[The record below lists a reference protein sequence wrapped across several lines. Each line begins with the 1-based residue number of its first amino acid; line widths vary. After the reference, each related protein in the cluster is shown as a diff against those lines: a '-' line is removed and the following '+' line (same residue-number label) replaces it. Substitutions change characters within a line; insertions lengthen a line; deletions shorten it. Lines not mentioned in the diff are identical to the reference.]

1 MANKEISI
9 WIKAKDLASTTLTK
23 VKGHFGIFGKSA
35 DSAEKHLAKLNK
47 AARGTNDTLFAMER
61 FSQGDILGGI
71 RASAAALSEKLGGL
85 GKAIGG
91 ALAGFGIGWQVGTWV
106 RDVTGLGKALDN
118 LVVPANIAAK
128 SVREMTEANMTGFR
142 AQVQAT
148 EKSMDDLG
156 KKADE
161 AAKKVAVA
169 MGARMARTAQTGQA
183 REAAAPEEDKPIV
196 AAETR
201 VELAKDQL
209 SLAKATKAEQ
219 QKAAQSMEET
229 IATQR
234 IALALETKSQA
245 RAMERYKIQQ
255 RTGTVSA
262 EGIAD
267 IKTSQA
273 KIEEITKHLETL
285 QKSKDKQAEAVT
297 EADTAIVDAETNVA
311 RAIETLTEANSKKIE
326 EAANKRDKI
335 EKERTALLKSE
346 ADKRAE
352 IVQEE
357 ADALINTQRDAAQEA
372 QAIAEKAG
380 EDARNRL
387 DDRRDL
393 GDAGSREFRDNMRAE
408 EKRDKR
414 IAKLNSIRGQLGIG
428 ATQFGQTKLE
438 DMSAEGLGE
447 QERFAKIMKR
457 LGLKG
462 ATSPE
467 DINKAAS
474 RKGIGLS
481 QKDAEL
487 ILRASEQLK
496 NEEAKMLGDHFK
508 QLAADMEKA
517 DKEERAKKQAR
528 DIAESKNA
536 LKNIEDKIDKLGAVV

>member
-1 MANKEISI
+1 
-9 WIKAKDLASTTLTK
+9 
-23 VKGHFGIFGKSA
+23 
-35 DSAEKHLAKLNK
+35 
-47 AARGTNDTLFAMER
+47 
-61 FSQGDILGGI
+61 
-71 RASAAALSEKLGGL
+71 
-85 GKAIGG
+85 
-91 ALAGFGIGWQVGTWV
+91 
-106 RDVTGLGKALDN
+106 
-118 LVVPANIAAK
+118 
-128 SVREMTEANMTGFR
+128 
-142 AQVQAT
+142 
-148 EKSMDDLG
+148 
-156 KKADE
+156 
-161 AAKKVAVA
+161 
-169 MGARMARTAQTGQA
+169 
-183 REAAAPEEDKPIV
+183 
-196 AAETR
+196 
-201 VELAKDQL
+201 
-209 SLAKATKAEQ
+209 
-219 QKAAQSMEET
+219 
-229 IATQR
+229 
-234 IALALETKSQA
+234 
-245 RAMERYKIQQ
+245 MERYKIQQ

-326 EAANKRDKI
+326 EAANKRDKL
-335 EKERTALLKSE
+335 EKDRTALLKSE

-528 DIAESKNA
+528 DIAESKDA
-536 LKNIEDKIDKLGAVV
+536 LKNIQDKIDKMGAVV

>member
-1 MANKEISI
+1 MGKEINI
-9 WIKAKDLASTTLTK
+9 IIKAKDLASTTLTK

-35 DSAEKHLAKLNK
+35 DSAEKDLAKLNK

-91 ALAGFGIGWQVGTWV
+91 VLAGFGIGWQVGTWI
-106 RDVTGLGKALDN
+106 RDVKGLGKALDN

-128 SVREMTEANMTGFR
+128 SVREMTEANMVGFR

-169 MGARMARTAQTGQA
+169 ISARMARTAQAGQA
-183 REAAAPEEDKPIV
+183 KEAAAPEEDKPIV

-209 SLAKATKAEQ
+209 SLAKATKEEQ
-219 QKAAQSMEET
+219 QKAAQSMDET
-229 IATQR
+229 IAAQR
-234 IALALETKSQA
+234 TALAIETESQA
-245 RAMERYKIQQ
+245 KAMARYKIQQ
-255 RTGTVSA
+255 RTGTLSA
-262 EGIAD
+262 ESIAD

-273 KIEEITKHLETL
+273 KIEEITKHLERL
-285 QKSKDKQAEAVT
+285 QKAKDKQADAVT
-297 EADTAIVDAETNVA
+297 EADTAIVEAETNVA
-311 RAIETLTEANSKKIE
+311 RAIDALTEANAKKVE
-326 EAANKRDKI
+326 DAANKRDKL
-335 EKERTALLKSE
+335 EKERTELLKSE

-357 ADALINTQRDAAQEA
+357 ADAWINTQREAAQEA

-387 DDRRDL
+387 DARRNL

-414 IAKLNSIRGQLGIG
+414 IAKLNAIRGQLGIG

-438 DMSAEGLGE
+438 DLSAEGLAE

-462 ATSPE
+462 AASPE
-467 DINKAAS
+467 DINKAAA

-481 QKDAEL
+481 TKDAEL
-487 ILRASEQLK
+487 IRRASEQLK
-496 NEEAKMLGDHFK
+496 NEEAEMLGDHFK
-508 QLAADMEKA
+508 QLAANIEKA
-517 DKEERAKKQAR
+517 DKEARAKKQAM
-528 DIAESKNA
+528 DIAESKDV
-536 LKNIEDKIDKLGAVV
+536 LKNIEVKIDKLGAVV